1 MDLKDLKNTW
11 NKMSAGTN
19 LDEDQIREMLKNRTT
34 TLIER
39 IDLNIKIGFVVIFL
53 LIVLFGLDDFLLT
66 PFITEE
72 LGENMKVPNW
82 LIILSV
88 FSNMLLFFT
97 FLFFVIKYYRV
108 KKSCDVK
115 CNLRETLLKIIN
127 TLTIYRRLFFLAL
140 ITMLVAIGLGFV
152 TGMYEGFLDGVQKKG
167 IEIYDVEIVRLM
179 LSVFIAIVILIIFV
193 GGLFLGLRW
202 GFRKLYGNYIDK
214 LKQTLEE
221 LEEIKE

>member
-11 NKMSAGTN
+11 NKMSAGTD
-19 LDEDQIREMLKNRTT
+19 LDEEQIRAMLRNRTT

-39 IDLNIKIGFVVIFL
+39 IDLNIKIGFVVLFL

-66 PFITEE
+66 PFITEQ

-82 LIILSV
+82 LILLSV

-108 KKSCDVK
+108 RKSCDVK

-140 ITMLVAIGLGFV
+140 ITMLVAVGLGFV

-167 IEIYDVEIVRLM
+167 IAISDVEPVRLI
-179 LSVFIAIVILIIFV
+179 LSIIIAVVILVIFV
-193 GGLFLGLRW
+193 GALFLGLRW

-214 LKQTLEE
+214 LQGTLKE